1 MSTGTL
7 PERGTTIDRESRR
20 FKVCIATRAP
30 FVGGAEVAAE
40 RLAFGLREKGHE
52 VFFILGQQGTVR
64 DRYERQGLRCIVL
77 PLSLR
82 DGRRPWRHFFGNR
95 AVYNVLRRER
105 PDVLHSND
113 LPTHQMVAKAARSLR
128 IPRLCHH
135 RFPFDG
141 EAIDWFNT
149 YGGERHLFVSRALM
163 DEMCAASSALRDSSR
178 DVLYDGL
185 PLPSIP
191 SNEDRRQARLRL
203 ALPPDRLL
211 VLFAGQ
217 IIERKGVAD
226 LLRAWVRLGPEVVN
240 QADLLIVG
248 DDLQGNGAYRS
259 EMERLATD
267 LMCPAR
273 FVGFQK
279 NVADWLIASDIAVVP
294 SHVEPL
300 GNASLEAMALARPV
314 VGCNV
319 GGIPEMIVAGET
331 GLLVP
336 PRSPEQLAAAL
347 HALLV
352 DAGLRRRIGAASRR
366 RCEQHF
372 SLKTHVERIVY
383 YYQDLCNKAKGIGR
397 K

>member
-1 MSTGTL
+1 MSTAML
-7 PERGTTIDRESRR
+7 PEQSNRAERASRR
-20 FKVCIATRAP
+20 LKVCLASRAP

-40 RLAFGLREKGHE
+40 RLALGLKEEGHE
-52 VFFILGQQGTVR
+52 VFFILGQEGTVR
-64 DRYERQGLRCIVL
+64 DRYERQGLRCILL
-77 PLSLR
+77 PLAFR
-82 DGRRPWRHFFGNR
+82 DGRRPWRHFWGNR
-95 AVYNVLRRER
+95 AVHKVLRRER

-149 YGGERHLFVSRALM
+149 YGGERHLFVSRSLM

-178 DVLYDGL
+178 EVLYDGL

-191 SNEDRRQARLRL
+191 SDEDRRQARLRL
-203 ALPPDRLL
+203 ALPLDRLL

-226 LLRAWVRLGPEVVN
+226 LLRAWVRLESEVVN
-240 QADLLIVG
+240 RAELLIVG
-248 DDLQGNGAYRS
+248 DDLQGDGAYRS
-259 EMERLATD
+259 EMERLAAD

-273 FVGFQK
+273 FFGFQK

-300 GNASLEAMALARPV
+300 GNATLEAMALARPV

-336 PRSPEQLAAAL
+336 ARDPESLAASL
-347 HALLV
+347 RTMLL
-352 DAGLRRRIGAASRR
+352 DSSLRRRMGEAARQ
-366 RCEQHF
+366 RCQSLF
-372 SLKTHVERIVY
+372 SLDTHVRAVLQEYAR
-383 YYQDLCNKAKGIGR
+383 LLPR
-397 K
+397 R